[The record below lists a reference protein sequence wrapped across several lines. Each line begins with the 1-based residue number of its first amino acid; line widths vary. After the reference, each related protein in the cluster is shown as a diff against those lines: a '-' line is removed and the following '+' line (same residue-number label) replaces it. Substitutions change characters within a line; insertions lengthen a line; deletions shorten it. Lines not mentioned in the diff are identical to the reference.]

1 MRERCHCVHIGADSS
16 RDSRQAAEGV
26 AEGGGPVIMGK
37 NELVNEGRAI
47 MVSKATEGFEE
58 QDEAFV
64 L

>member
-1 MRERCHCVHIGADSS
+1 MRERCHGVHIGADSS
-16 RDSRQAAEGV
+16 RDSRQA

-47 MVSKATEGFEE
+47 MVSKTTEGFEE